1 MLPLC
6 HTCHIVRPLRSK
18 HCSVQKR
25 CVSCFDHF
33 CPYVNNTMGSRNYKY
48 FILFMAFG
56 LVGVSM
62 LTRTRTR
69 TLALALALAL
79 TLTLTLTLTLPAQQ
93 GRAVDQAQR
102 PAQPVGLVGRHHAD
116 PGPLH
121 RRARAR
127 RAFRPHRWR
136 GHPRWGCEHRWR
148 GELVSSVAYM
158 KT

>member
-1 MLPLC
+1 MALALALTLTLTLTKVEYENALSMAANGNMEEANMLPLC

-69 TLALALALAL
+69 TLALDLALAL
-79 TLTLTLTLTLPAQQ
+79 TLTLTLTLTLP
-93 GRAVDQAQR
+93 
-102 PAQPVGLVGRHHAD
+102 
-116 PGPLH
+116 
-121 RRARAR
+121 
-127 RAFRPHRWR
+127 
-136 GHPRWGCEHRWR
+136 
-148 GELVSSVAYM
+148 
-158 KT
+158 

>member
-1 MLPLC
+1 MPACLPARVRVCPRKVEYENALTMAANGNMEEASMLPLC

-62 LTRTRTR
+62 TAIACVQYLMLVGRHKWIIFQLCDYLVRANPTVA
-69 TLALALALAL
+69 LALALALAL
-79 TLTLTLTLTLPAQQ
+79 ASLA
-93 GRAVDQAQR
+93 
-102 PAQPVGLVGRHHAD
+102 LVLAA
-116 PGPLH
+116 LAAL
-121 RRARAR
+121 ARA
-127 RAFRPHRWR
+127 
-136 GHPRWGCEHRWR
+136 
-148 GELVSSVAYM
+148 LV
-158 KT
+158 